1 MIAGNGVL
9 SLHES
14 PLTSRLSLI
23 TLPRFHMSK
32 TVCIIGAF
40 DTKGEDHAFLR
51 EEVIKHGHQVLTI
64 NTGVLGST
72 TLFPVDFESEEVV
85 RASGLDLDRIRAR
98 VDKGEAMKAFDQAA
112 PKLVRDLYEQG
123 KFDGIVGMGGSGG
136 SAIIASA
143 MRSLPIGVPKVLVST
158 VASGDVSFY
167 VRGKDITI
175 IPSIVDVAGLN
186 RISRLIYSRAAG
198 AISGMVET
206 AVPQGGE
213 DRPIITASMFGN
225 TTDCVNAC
233 AKALKAK
240 GYEVLVFHATGA
252 GGRSMETLVTDGLVE
267 AVLDITTTEWA
278 DELCHGV
285 FSAGPERL
293 DAPGQR
299 GIPHL
304 IVPGCVD
311 MANFGAPATVPERFR
326 QAKRLFYEWN
336 PSVTLMRTNAE
347 ENRQM
352 GEIFAKKANAAKGP
366 VAFLI
371 PLGGVSMLDGDGQ
384 PFCDREAD
392 RAMFDAIKT
401 NLNPAIPVVEV
412 DLNIND
418 PAFAAGAVEMML
430 ELIQQNNSNRSK
442 QR

>member
-1 MIAGNGVL
+1 M
-9 SLHES
+9 
-14 PLTSRLSLI
+14 P
-23 TLPRFHMSK
+23 K
-32 TVCIIGAF
+32 TICIIGAF

-51 EEVIKHGHQVLTI
+51 EEILKLGCHVLTI
-64 NTGVLGST
+64 NIGVLGATS
-72 TLFPVDFESEEVV
+72 LFPVDFEADAVLK
-85 RASGLDLDRIRAR
+85 ATGIDLGGIRSQG
-98 VDKGEAMKAFDQAA
+98 DKGAAMKAFDQAA
-112 PKLVRDLYEQG
+112 PRLVRQLYEQG
-123 KFDGIVGMGGSGG
+123 RFDGIIGMGGSGG

-143 MRSLPIGVPKVLVST
+143 MRSIPIGVPKVLVST

-186 RISRLIYSRAAG
+186 RISRLIYARAAG
-198 AISGMVET
+198 AICGMVQNEP
-206 AVPQGGE
+206 PQVRE

-233 AKALKAK
+233 VKALSDK
-240 GYEVLVFHATGA
+240 GFEVLVFHATGA
-252 GGRSMETLVTDGLVE
+252 GGRAMETLVTDGLVE
-267 AVLDITTTEWA
+267 GVLDITTTEWA

-311 MANFGAPATVPERFR
+311 MANFGAPSTVPEKFR
-326 QAKRLFYEWN
+326 QAKRLLYEWN
-336 PSVTLMRTNAE
+336 PSVTLMRTNVD

-352 GEIFAKKANAAKGP
+352 GETFARKANAATGP

-371 PLGGVSMLDGDGQ
+371 PLRGVSMLDGDGQ

-392 RAMFDAIKT
+392 RAMFDAIKV
-401 NLNPAIPVVEV
+401 NIKPGIPIVEV

-418 PAFAAGAVEMML
+418 PAFAAKAVEMML
-430 ELIQQNNSNRSK
+430 ELMS
-442 QR
+442 QRKN

>member
-1 MIAGNGVL
+1 M
-9 SLHES
+9 
-14 PLTSRLSLI
+14 P
-23 TLPRFHMSK
+23 K
-32 TVCIIGAF
+32 TVCILGAF

-51 EEVIKHGHQVLTI
+51 NEILKLGHQAVTVNI
-64 NTGVLGST
+64 GVLGTT
-72 TLFPVDFESEEVV
+72 TLFPVDFEASEVV
-85 RASGLDLDRIRAR
+85 QAAGLDLEQIRAR
-98 VDKGEAMKAFDQAA
+98 KDKAEAMKAFDLGA
-112 PKLVRDLYEQG
+112 PKLVQQLYEKG
-123 KFDGIVGMGGSGG
+123 RFDGIIGMGGSGG
-136 SAIIASA
+136 SSIVASA
-143 MRSLPIGVPKVLVST
+143 MRALPIGVPKVLVST

-167 VRGKDITI
+167 VRGKDITM

-186 RISRLIYSRAAG
+186 RISRIIYTRAAG
-198 AISGMVET
+198 AICGMTQNAPVRHG
-206 AVPQGGE
+206 Q

-225 TTDCVNAC
+225 TTDCVSAC
-233 AKALKAK
+233 VNRLKEK
-240 GYEVLVFHATGA
+240 GFEVLVFHATGA
-252 GGRSMETLVTDGLVE
+252 GGRAMETLVFDGLVE

-278 DELCHGV
+278 DELCHGI

-311 MANFGAPATVPERFR
+311 MANFGAPSTVPEKFR

-352 GEIFAKKANAAKGP
+352 GEIFARKANAAKGP

-371 PLGGVSMLDGDGQ
+371 PLRGVSMLDGDGQ
-384 PFCDREAD
+384 QFCDREAD
-392 RAMFDAIKT
+392 RAMFDAIKA
-401 NLNPAIPVVEV
+401 NLKPGIPVVEI

-418 PAFAAGAVEMML
+418 PSFAAKAVEMML
-430 ELIQQNNSNRSK
+430 DLIQKKKRTTVNTNERQ
-442 QR
+442 

>member
-1 MIAGNGVL
+1 
-9 SLHES
+9 
-14 PLTSRLSLI
+14 
-23 TLPRFHMSK
+23 MSK
-32 TVCIIGAF
+32 TICIIGAF

-51 EEVIKHGHQVLTI
+51 QELLKLGHQVLTI
-64 NTGVLGST
+64 NIGVLGTT
-72 TLFPVDFESEEVV
+72 TLFPVDFEATEVLKSV
-85 RASGLDLDRIRAR
+85 GIDLNQIRAQG
-98 VDKGEAMKAFDQAA
+98 DKAAAMKALDQGA
-112 PKLVRDLYEQG
+112 PHLVRRLYEQG
-123 KFDGIVGMGGSGG
+123 QFAGMIGMGGSGG

-143 MRSLPIGVPKVLVST
+143 MRSLPIGIPKVLVST

-186 RISRLIYSRAAG
+186 RISRLIYACAAG
-198 AISGMVET
+198 AISGMVQNEPPP
-206 AVPQGGE
+206 AGE

-233 AKALKAK
+233 VKSLNEK
-240 GYEVLVFHATGA
+240 GFEVLVFHATGA
-252 GGRSMETLVTDGLVE
+252 GGRAMETLVADGLVE

-278 DELCHGV
+278 DELCQGV

-293 DAPGQR
+293 DAPGR
-299 GIPHL
+299 SGVPHL

-311 MANFGAPATVPERFR
+311 MANFGAPSTVPERFR

-336 PSVTLMRTNAE
+336 PSVTLMRTNTE

-352 GEIFAKKANAAKGP
+352 GEIFAKKANAATGP

-371 PLGGVSMLDGDGQ
+371 PLRGVSMLDGDGEM
-384 PFCDREAD
+384 FCDREAD
-392 RAMFDAIKT
+392 RAMFDAIKA
-401 NLNPAIPVVEV
+401 NVKPGIPVIEV

-418 PAFAAGAVEMML
+418 PAFAAKAVEMML
-430 ELIQQNNSNRSK
+430 QLINERERARSSEIERERQQIA
-442 QR
+442 Q

>member
-1 MIAGNGVL
+1 
-9 SLHES
+9 
-14 PLTSRLSLI
+14 
-23 TLPRFHMSK
+23 MSK
-32 TVCIIGAF
+32 TICIIGAF

-51 EEVIKHGHQVLTI
+51 QELLKLGHQVLTI
-64 NTGVLGST
+64 NIGVLGTT
-72 TLFPVDFESEEVV
+72 TLFPVSFETDDVLRSV
-85 RASGLDLDRIRAR
+85 GIDLNQTRTQR
-98 VDKGEAMKAFDQAA
+98 DKGAAMKALDQGA
-112 PKLVRDLYEQG
+112 PQLVRQLYEQG
-123 KFDGIVGMGGSGG
+123 QFDGIIGMGGSAG

-143 MRSLPIGVPKVLVST
+143 MRSLPIGIPKLLVST

-186 RISRLIYSRAAG
+186 RISRLIYARAAG
-198 AISGMVET
+198 AISGMVQNDPPP
-206 AVPQGGE
+206 AGA

-233 AKALKAK
+233 VKSLSEK
-240 GYEVLVFHATGA
+240 GFEVLVFHATGA
-252 GGRSMETLVTDGLVE
+252 GGRAMETLVADGLAE

-278 DELCHGV
+278 DELCQGV

-299 GIPHL
+299 GVPHL

-311 MANFGAPATVPERFR
+311 MANYGAPSTVPERFR

-336 PSVTLMRTNAE
+336 PSVTLMRTNVE

-352 GEIFAKKANAAKGP
+352 GEIFAKKANAATGP

-371 PLGGVSMLDGDGQ
+371 PLRGVSMLDGDGQ

-392 RAMFDAIKT
+392 RAMFDAIKA
-401 NLNPAIPVVEV
+401 NVNSGIPVVEL

-418 PAFAAGAVEMML
+418 PAFAAKAVETML
-430 ELIQQNNSNRSK
+430 ELLTHH
-442 QR
+442 

>member
-1 MIAGNGVL
+1 M
-9 SLHES
+9 
-14 PLTSRLSLI
+14 P
-23 TLPRFHMSK
+23 K
-32 TVCIIGAF
+32 TICIIGAF

-51 EEVIKHGHQVLTI
+51 EDLLKLGHQVLTI
-64 NTGVLGST
+64 NIGVLGT
-72 TLFPVDFESEEVV
+72 TSLFPVDFEATEVLKSV
-85 RASGLDLDRIRAR
+85 GTDLSQLRAQG
-98 VDKGEAMKAFDQAA
+98 DKAAAMKAFDQGA
-112 PKLVRDLYEQG
+112 PVLVRQLFEEG
-123 KFDGIVGMGGSGG
+123 RFDGIIGLGGSGG
-136 SAIIASA
+136 SAIIASG

-186 RISRLIYSRAAG
+186 RISRLIYARAAG
-198 AISGMVET
+198 AISGMVQNEPPSV
-206 AVPQGGE
+206 AE

-233 AKALKAK
+233 VKALNEK
-240 GYEVLVFHATGA
+240 GFEVLVFHATGA
-252 GGRSMETLVTDGLVE
+252 GGRAMETLVADGLVE

-278 DELCHGV
+278 DELCQGV

-293 DAPGQR
+293 DAPGR
-299 GIPHL
+299 RAIPHL

-311 MANFGAPATVPERFR
+311 MANYGAPSTVPERFR

-352 GEIFAKKANAAKGP
+352 GEIFAKKANAATGP

-371 PLGGVSMLDGDGQ
+371 PLRGVSMLDGDGQ

-392 RAMFDAIKT
+392 RAMFDAIKA
-401 NLNPAIPVVEV
+401 NVNPGIPVVEV

-418 PAFAAGAVEMML
+418 PAFVAEAVEMML
-430 ELIQQNNSNRSK
+430 ELIGRH
-442 QR
+442 

>member
-1 MIAGNGVL
+1 
-9 SLHES
+9 
-14 PLTSRLSLI
+14 
-23 TLPRFHMSK
+23 MSAIC
-32 TVCIIGAF
+32 VIGAF

-51 EEVIKHGHQVLTI
+51 QEILKLGHQVLTI
-64 NTGVLGST
+64 NIGVLGTT
-72 TLFPVDFESEEVV
+72 TLFPIDYEAGDVL
-85 RASGLDLDRIRAR
+85 RAAGSDLASIRAQG
-98 VDKGEAMKAFDQAA
+98 DKGAAMKAFDQSA
-112 PKLVRDLYEQG
+112 PHLVRQLYGQG
-123 KFDGIVGMGGSGG
+123 KFAGIIGMGGSAG

-175 IPSIVDVAGLN
+175 MPSIVDVAGLN
-186 RISRLIYSRAAG
+186 RISRLIYARAAG
-198 AISGMVET
+198 AISGMVENEPPRG
-206 AVPQGGE
+206 AE

-225 TTDCVNAC
+225 TTDCVNTC
-233 AKALKAK
+233 AKILNDK
-240 GYEVLVFHATGA
+240 GFEVLVFHATGA
-252 GGRSMETLVTDGLVE
+252 GGKAMETLVADGLVE

-278 DELCHGV
+278 DELCQGV

-299 GIPHL
+299 GLPHL

-311 MANFGAPATVPERFR
+311 MANFGAPSTVPEKFR

-336 PSVTLMRTNAE
+336 PSVTLMRTNVE

-352 GEIFAKKANAAKGP
+352 GEIFAKKANAATGP

-371 PLGGVSMLDGDGQ
+371 PLRGVSMLDGDGQ
-384 PFCDREAD
+384 PFCDRDAD
-392 RAMFDAIKT
+392 RAMFAAIKA
-401 NLNPAIPVVEV
+401 NVKPGIPIVEV

-418 PAFAAGAVEMML
+418 PAFATQAVEMML
-430 ELIQQNNSNRSK
+430 ELMKHSK
-442 QR
+442 TGS

>member
-1 MIAGNGVL
+1 
-9 SLHES
+9 
-14 PLTSRLSLI
+14 
-23 TLPRFHMSK
+23 MSE
-32 TVCIIGAF
+32 TICVIGAF

-51 EEVIKHGHQVLTI
+51 QEILKLGCQVLTI
-64 NTGVLGST
+64 NIGVLGTT
-72 TLFPVDFESEEVV
+72 TLFPVDFEAKDVLKADSM
-85 RASGLDLDRIRAR
+85 DLGGIRAQG
-98 VDKGEAMKAFDQAA
+98 DKGRAMKAFDQAA
-112 PKLVRDLYEQG
+112 PRLVRELYKQG
-123 KFDGIVGMGGSGG
+123 KFAGIIGMGGSGG
-136 SAIIASA
+136 SSIIASA
-143 MRSLPIGVPKVLVST
+143 MRAIPIGVPKVLVST

-186 RISRLIYSRAAG
+186 RISRLIYARAAG
-198 AISGMVET
+198 AICGMVQNEP
-206 AVPQGGE
+206 PQSRE

-233 AKALKAK
+233 GKALNDK
-240 GYEVLVFHATGA
+240 GFEVLVFHATGA
-252 GGRSMETLVTDGLVE
+252 GGRAMETLVADGLVE
-267 AVLDITTTEWA
+267 GVLDITTTEWA
-278 DELCHGV
+278 DELCQGV

-311 MANFGAPATVPERFR
+311 MANFGAPSTVPEKFR
-326 QAKRLFYEWN
+326 QAKRLLYEWN
-336 PSVTLMRTNAE
+336 PSVTLMRTNVD

-352 GEIFAKKANAAKGP
+352 GEIFAKKANAATGP

-371 PLGGVSMLDGDGQ
+371 PLRGVSMLDGDGQ

-401 NLNPAIPVVEV
+401 NLKPGIPIVEL

-418 PAFAAGAVEMML
+418 PAFAAKAVEMML
-430 ELIQQNNSNRSK
+430 DLMK
-442 QR
+442 QRKN